1 MLKDIYKGKC
11 YIDYRGGDIMK
22 KTAVIIT
29 GVVIFLVII
38 IIAFIFGI
46 KLILDNVNVSR
57 KAITAE
63 QFKTIMTQNGY
74 NVMDITS
81 KYATSTNGIEY
92 VLIANDAANDYQVD
106 FYVFS
111 NASIAKSV
119 FEENKNNFESEVST
133 NETYSFK
140 EGKNYA
146 TYTAN
151 KLGKYMHV
159 CCVDNTVIFCNI
171 PNSNADKVKT
181 IIESINY

>member
-1 MLKDIYKGKC
+1 
-11 YIDYRGGDIMK
+11 MK

-29 GVVIFLVII
+29 GVVIFLLII
-38 IIAFIFGI
+38 VVAFIFGI
-46 KLILDNVNVSR
+46 KVILDNVNVSR
-57 KAITAE
+57 KSITAE
-63 QFKTIMTQNGY
+63 QFKTLMTQNGY
-74 NVMDITS
+74 NVSDITS

-92 VLIANDAANDYQVD
+92 VLIAKDTTNNYQVD

-133 NETYSFK
+133 NGTYSFK
-140 EGKNYA
+140 EGQNYA

-159 CCVDNTVIFCNI
+159 CSVDNTVIFCNI
-171 PNSNADKVKT
+171 PNSYSDKVK
-181 IIESINY
+181 IIFESINY